1 VEAVGRFL
9 MLEYQ
14 KSSPAHCLH
23 LQTAASSFSDET
35 VEPLGYGGQRF
46 LVLQHEAAAAPKWL
60 NPIRREPFTSEKT

>member
-35 VEPLGYGGQRF
+35 VEPLGYGCQRF
-46 LVLQHEAAAAPKWL
+46 LVLQHEAAAVPKRF
-60 NPIRREPFTSEKT
+60 NPLRSDPFTS

>member
-1 VEAVGRFL
+1 

-23 LQTAASSFSDET
+23 QKTAASSFSDEI

-46 LVLQHEAAAAPKWL
+46 LVLQHEAAAVPKRL
-60 NPIRREPFTSEKT
+60 NPLRSESFISEKT